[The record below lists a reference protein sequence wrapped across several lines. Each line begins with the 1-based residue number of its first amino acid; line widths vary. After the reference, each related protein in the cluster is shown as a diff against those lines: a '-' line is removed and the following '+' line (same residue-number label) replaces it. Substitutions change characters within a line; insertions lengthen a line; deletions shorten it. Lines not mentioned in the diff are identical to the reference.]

1 MEDSVKVDANAGSQW
16 TTEMKQPF
24 LAEDGVSGTILKLD
38 ASEWKALLARPTE
51 TESPNLVEFFLFL

>member
-24 LAEDGVSGTILKLD
+24 LGVSGTILELD